1 MDPGLRADNNASHD
15 QCTTANLQDIPENQD
30 IVDCS
35 VPAPIDNIHER
46 HAHEGCDGRSNGKSV
61 GAEME
66 REPKQVVEGNV
77 QAQTG
82 VTDEHGGHGI
92 APGVEQP
99 GLDVLDRAEQQ
110 HTHVPLQN
118 ARHQSRVGLAE
129 SSPLVD
135 DADNGRGKQQQP
147 GHRAQTPAALKETN
161 PRPSRTPPDVAYF
174 HALSTSLQHHF
185 PTYLLPSI

>member
-1 MDPGLRADNNASHD
+1 MDPGLRADNDGSHD
-15 QCTTANLQDIPENQD
+15 QCTTAYLQDIPENQD

-35 VPAPIDNIHER
+35 VHAPVHKIHKR
-46 HAHEGCDGRSNGKSV
+46 HTHEGGDGRGDGKPVS
-61 GAEME
+61 AEME
-66 REPKQVVEGNV
+66 HEAKQVVEGDV
-77 QAQTG
+77 HPQTDD
-82 VTDEHGGHGI
+82 TDEHGSHGI
-92 APGVEQP
+92 APGVEEP

-129 SSPLVD
+129 GSPLVD

>member
-1 MDPGLRADNNASHD
+1 MDPDLHADNNASHD
-15 QCTTANLQDIPENQD
+15 QCTTADLQDIPENQD

-82 VTDEHGGHGI
+82 DTDEHGGHSV
-92 APGVEQP
+92 ASGVEEP
-99 GLDVLDRAEQQ
+99 DFDVLNRTEQQ
-110 HTHVPLQN
+110 HTHVPLQH
-118 ARHQSRVGLAE
+118 ARHRSRIGLAE
-129 SSPLVD
+129 RTALVD
-135 DADNGRGKQQQP
+135 DADDGLCQQQT
-147 GHRAQTPAALKETN
+147 GHRAQIPAALKETN